1 MLNSKKKTFK
11 AKTDKIEIDITVTFA
26 GHLVCVR
33 HYVSLPLQQLLYP
46 YSDVSNQKSYIA
58 CWLNKVTLASDT
70 FLRYSP
76 VLENIAF

>member
-1 MLNSKKKTFK
+1 MCEALCFFTL
-11 AKTDKIEIDITVTFA
+11 AAT
-26 GHLVCVR
+26 
-33 HYVSLPLQQLLYP
+33 SLPLR
-46 YSDVSNQKSYIA
+46 DASNYKSYIA